1 MMRLSTRLRRLLQFL
16 QRENLHRL
24 VGLVLLLIVAGSIG
38 IFVFEPDMKW
48 HSALWLIFATI
59 TTVGYGDISAQTLG
73 GRAVSVVIMVFGI
86 GILGLFTATI
96 ASIFVE
102 KKMKEDRGMRSF
114 TFADHI
120 IMCEWNQRAQTIINE
135 LRMDRRTETA
145 PIILIA
151 QLETKP
157 VDDDDLYFIQGA
169 VTEENLKR
177 ANLEKAKTVVIL
189 GDDNLEANARDAKV
203 VLSTLT
209 VETMNPAVYSV
220 VELVNGANVQH
231 CERANANEIIVGS
244 EFSSKLISRAT
255 LDHGISKV
263 LSELLSSRYGNDLFK
278 IPVPEELSGKS
289 FLEVFTEL
297 KRTNQSTVLAVQKGG
312 DGEVIT
318 NPPEDFVVT
327 KDQHLIV
334 ISAGRSRSDS

>member
-73 GRAVSVVIMVFGI
+73 GRTVSVVIMVFGI